1 MSLIVLEK
9 KCYWYVYKVVC
20 NVDIIIT
27 TIDQLHVFF
36 SVFIIMKLVCE
47 CKTDDRDPQ
56 EDSAC
61 F

>member
-1 MSLIVLEK
+1 MLLVL
-9 KCYWYVYKVVC
+9 
-20 NVDIIIT
+20 IIT
-27 TIDQLHVFF
+27 SIDQLHVFL
-36 SVFIIMKLVCE
+36 SVFMIMKLVRE